1 MCNLVVEKTLKN
13 IRLCVDSEDI
23 AMGNFEILFQRLSLD
38 KQLAL
43 LKEEPNFD
51 GLWGEHRRVPVY
63 FSALTEWLCHLKGI
77 EPYKWVNKS
86 CYFFSEPV
94 YSLDMV
100 KADFSAKE
108 VGMDLSW
115 LKEAIQDKA
124 QSEFKR
130 RNYMV
135 TGCLKQV

>member
-1 MCNLVVEKTLKN
+1 MGNTLIKDVLN
-13 IRLCVDSEDI
+13 SIRYRKQSESI
-23 AMGNFEILFQRLSLD
+23 AMGNFEILFQKLTLD
-38 KQLAL
+38 EQLAL
-43 LKEEPNFD
+43 LKEEPNFG
-51 GLWGEHRRVPVY
+51 GLWGIHRRVPVY

-77 EPYKWVNKS
+77 KPYKWVNKE
-86 CYFFSEPV
+86 CYFFDEPV
-94 YSLDMV
+94 FSLDIE
-100 KADFSAKE
+100 KAEIDAKE
-108 VGMDLSW
+108 MGMDLSW